1 MSLLM
6 PSRKQVT
13 AVVAFLIIAR
23 MAGFVVLG
31 DSRAGSLYSHSF
43 EVGANLLAITCAIV
57 ACTRSRGVY
66 RIFWLLFSSSFA
78 LQLVA
83 DAGWAYCTYFNITV
97 PEAALFPSLFY
108 RLYAVPMAISLFL
121 SEDVRT
127 SKLETFLDGC
137 IAIGLVGLCMYQV
150 QMAETQAHDPNIGRL
165 ITAGTVVNGL
175 LLLAAIAR
183 FAFSTPGRLHSL
195 FGRLAAYLTVY
206 CFVAFST
213 SYVDA
218 YLPHMGDAYDLIWMV
233 TYLTAAGLAIRWSP
247 SDPED
252 KLARPRISK
261 RAALLCFNIAM
272 ATMVLGSAI
281 LGVKAVEAARM
292 VGLIAVGLVLF
303 SYAIRCALMQDAQ
316 ERYVAALKEGNTR
329 YECVSLATNDV
340 LWDRNFADESI
351 TWNNNVY
358 SLFGYQ
364 LSEAQR
370 HRDWW
375 IKNVHPEDR
384 DRVLSSVQAVLDS
397 EKTSWSGDYRFR
409 KADGSYAF
417 VFDRSYV
424 IRDASGKPLRMIGS
438 IQDLSVRKQAEL
450 EIERA
455 RRAAEAAAEA
465 KSDFLSNMSHEIRTP
480 LNGIMGMLEL
490 TRQTKLSPEQA
501 ELLIIA
507 GESAE
512 ALLTVVNDVLDF
524 SKIEAGRAELEQT
537 EFDLSDTVAEA
548 ARMLLVRA
556 HQKKLDLKYQLATDV
571 PQRIVGDPARL
582 KQVLANLL
590 GNAVKFTE
598 KGQILL
604 LVETETS
611 NPDEVVLR
619 FSVADTGIGIPP
631 AKQKTIFQA
640 SAQADSS
647 VTRKFGGTGLGL
659 AISANIVALMK
670 GRICVEKRGW
680 QGFHFFLYCKVRGLF
695 VRECSCSA

>member
-1 MSLLM
+1 
-6 PSRKQVT
+6 
-13 AVVAFLIIAR
+13 
-23 MAGFVVLG
+23 
-31 DSRAGSLYSHSF
+31 
-43 EVGANLLAITCAIV
+43 
-57 ACTRSRGVY
+57 
-66 RIFWLLFSSSFA
+66 
-78 LQLVA
+78 
-83 DAGWAYCTYFNITV
+83 
-97 PEAALFPSLFY
+97 
-108 RLYAVPMAISLFL
+108 
-121 SEDVRT
+121 
-127 SKLETFLDGC
+127 
-137 IAIGLVGLCMYQV
+137 
-150 QMAETQAHDPNIGRL
+150 
-165 ITAGTVVNGL
+165 
-175 LLLAAIAR
+175 
-183 FAFSTPGRLHSL
+183 
-195 FGRLAAYLTVY
+195 
-206 CFVAFST
+206 
-213 SYVDA
+213 
-218 YLPHMGDAYDLIWMV
+218 
-233 TYLTAAGLAIRWSP
+233 
-247 SDPED
+247 
-252 KLARPRISK
+252 
-261 RAALLCFNIAM
+261 
-272 ATMVLGSAI
+272 
-281 LGVKAVEAARM
+281 
-292 VGLIAVGLVLF
+292 
-303 SYAIRCALMQDAQ
+303 
-316 ERYVAALKEGNTR
+316 
-329 YECVSLATNDV
+329 
-340 LWDRNFADESI
+340 
-351 TWNNNVY
+351 
-358 SLFGYQ
+358 
-364 LSEAQR
+364 
-370 HRDWW
+370 
-375 IKNVHPEDR
+375 
-384 DRVLSSVQAVLDS
+384 
-397 EKTSWSGDYRFR
+397 
-409 KADGSYAF
+409 
-417 VFDRSYV
+417 
-424 IRDASGKPLRMIGS
+424 
-438 IQDLSVRKQAEL
+438 
-450 EIERA
+450 
-455 RRAAEAAAEA
+455 
-465 KSDFLSNMSHEIRTP
+465 
-480 LNGIMGMLEL
+480 MGMLEL